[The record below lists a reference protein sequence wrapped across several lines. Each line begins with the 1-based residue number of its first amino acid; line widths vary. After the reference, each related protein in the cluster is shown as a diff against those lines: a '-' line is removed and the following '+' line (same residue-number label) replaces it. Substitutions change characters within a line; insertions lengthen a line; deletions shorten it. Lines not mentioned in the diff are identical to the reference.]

1 MGLPRRVRV
10 SEWRTRVLIFF
21 VLFRRRFDL
30 APSSSSSRMELESI
44 GGGRREGEQTSE
56 HNPEIWISVR
66 VVLARIDTWEME
78 GCNEI
83 IACLRSLVLGIRWM
97 GSAHWMRYFRLG
109 IRATI
114 GERLDGKQPVIDPS
128 GGVIRIS

>member
-1 MGLPRRVRV
+1 MEDAG
-10 SEWRTRVLIFF
+10 ID
-21 VLFRRRFDL
+21 LFRSFSTSLRSRAVLLVLSNGTRIDRR
-30 APSSSSSRMELESI
+30 
-44 GGGRREGEQTSE
+44 GTREEEQTSE

-97 GSAHWMRYFRLG
+97 GSAHWIRYFRLG